1 MHLQTP
7 PTTGTLHEAVS
18 VFVQHRPRLFGIA
31 CRVLGSTAD
40 AEDVVQ
46 EVWLRWQKTDRSA
59 VVSPAAFLSVTTT
72 RLSINIAKSAHACRE
87 VCLGPRAP
95 EPVDTSAEPEA
106 GAQRAEALELALRLV
121 LERLTPVERAA
132 YVLREA
138 FEYAYSEIAEI
149 LQVSLVNVR
158 KIVSRARRRL
168 SAGQRGTVDAT
179 EHRRLVDTFV
189 AAART
194 GDVASLEALLTPG
207 CLVSVRRARYPGRRL
222 CTCPGPCARGQPRHR
237 ATAST
242 AQRAFTAGRGQ
253 RPYRSGTTDAP
264 SRVNAAL
271 GAALC
276 GA

>member
-1 MHLQTP
+1 
-7 PTTGTLHEAVS
+7 
-18 VFVQHRPRLFGIA
+18 
-31 CRVLGSTAD
+31 VLGCTAD

-72 RLSINIAKSAHACRE
+72 RLAVNVATSARARRE
-87 VCLGPRAP
+87 TCLGPRSP
-95 EPVDTSAEPEA
+95 EPVDTGVEPEA
-106 GAQRAEALELALRLV
+106 GAQRAEALDLALRLV
-121 LERLTPVERAA
+121 LERLTPTERAA

-138 FEYAYSEIAEI
+138 FAYAYAEIAEI
-149 LQVSLVNVR
+149 LQVSVVNVR

-168 SAGQRGTVDAT
+168 SAGQRRSVDTT

-207 CLVSVRRARYPGRRL
+207 CLASVRRARYPGRRL
-222 CTCPGPCARGQPRHR
+222 CTCPGPCARGQPRGR

-242 AQRAFTAGRGQ
+242 AGRASGAVRGQ
-253 RPYRSGTTDAP
+253 RPHRPATTDAP
-264 SRVNAAL
+264 SRVDAAPGTASY
-271 GAALC
+271 GA
-276 GA
+276 